1 MIAVQA
7 PPGRTGGAL
16 AFSTDQVTLRSMIFH
31 SLYQW
36 ASFLAL
42 VVSAGAGLWL
52 GRWPERL
59 GASAMLAAWLA
70 TALSLN
76 GTQLW
81 GPQWG
86 VMIIDV
92 LLLAVLLFIA
102 LRSDR
107 WWPLWACGFHALS
120 VVLHLAVM
128 ADPKIWGRAYFVAG
142 NAFSYLVM
150 GALFIGAVGRWRP
163 RRTDA
168 AS

>member
-1 MIAVQA
+1 MAFPPDQA
-7 PPGRTGGAL
+7 
-16 AFSTDQVTLRSMIFH
+16 TLRGMIFH

-42 VVSAGAGLWL
+42 VVSVAAGLWF
-52 GRWPERL
+52 GRWPERT
-59 GASAMLAAWLA
+59 GAVAMLAAWLA

-81 GPQWG
+81 GPQWS
-86 VMIIDV
+86 VMAVDV

-107 WWPLWACGFHALS
+107 WWPMWASGFHGLS
-120 VVLHLAVM
+120 VVLHLTVI
-128 ADPKIWGRAYFVAG
+128 ADPKIWARAYFVAG

-150 GALFIGAVGRWRP
+150 AALLVGALGRRRP
-163 RRTDA
+163 TPTDA

>member
-1 MIAVQA
+1 M
-7 PPGRTGGAL
+7 
-16 AFSTDQVTLRSMIFH
+16 AFVADQVTLRSMIFH

-42 VVSAGAGLWL
+42 VVTVAAGLWL

-59 GASAMLAAWLA
+59 GAGAMLVAWLA

-86 VMIIDV
+86 VMVIDV

-107 WWPLWACGFHALS
+107 WWPLWACGFHALN

-150 GALFIGAVGRWRP
+150 AALLIGVLGRQRAAP
-163 RRTDA
+163 ADA

>member
-1 MIAVQA
+1 
-7 PPGRTGGAL
+7 L
-16 AFSTDQVTLRSMIFH
+16 AFAADQVTLQPMIFH

-42 VVSAGAGLWL
+42 VVTVTAGLWL

-59 GASAMLAAWLA
+59 GAGAMLAAWLA

-86 VMIIDV
+86 VMVIDV

-107 WWPLWACGFHALS
+107 WWPMWACGFHALS

-142 NAFSYLVM
+142 NVFSYLVM
-150 GALFIGAVGRWRP
+150 AALLIGVLGR
-163 RRTDA
+163 RRAAPTDA
-168 AS
+168 TS